1 MACSNSPLVSL
12 PLTLLIFAL
21 SAIPT
26 SLSAQEPSHSPGWVV
41 ISIDEYDRMRARAY
55 PSEREPD
62 GPPVEATLTRVDYEL
77 QINSE
82 LAAGRANLTVDVLKD
97 GWVRV
102 PVPPGLLVRQ
112 ARLDGKLL
120 SLVSYSGSKGGAG
133 QLSALLSHA
142 GRAIL
147 QLDIAVPIMASA
159 GNESIALPATA
170 SGITRASVQL
180 PRQGV
185 DVHVGGGLLTEKSES
200 GAGSK
205 WLAYGEGTEPL
216 TFSWRR
222 KTEDHRT
229 SQPLRMR
236 GTLTELVSLGE
247 DSTAISAE
255 AGVEVTQG
263 ATQEVRIQLP
273 DKITINQVSGAA
285 VADWEMKPGE
295 LVVTFLEP
303 VEQSAKFVIT
313 GEARL
318 PRDGAM
324 DVPLMRLLSTERETG
339 GVAVEVLGAGE
350 IKDLKAHG
358 LEEADATDLG
368 DMISSRQSPLLAAF
382 RFRVGDPAARAL
394 SINVARYTQQAVL
407 LANVEE
413 ARYRVLVSN
422 DGKTLVQARYAIR
435 NNQRNFVK
443 VTLPQGAFIW
453 SAALSGKPIR
463 PGQATDGSLLLPL
476 ERVRGG
482 EEAPE
487 FEVEMVY
494 FNRTPGWSDKGNFA
508 MTLPSLDLPVS
519 RTGLLVYY
527 PPLFK
532 VNAEPGTFRTE
543 TYAAPQSAVLVET
556 RSMNELVA
564 LTPGVAGPI
573 GGPIG
578 GGVGAGNSVG
588 TSAGTNSSFGQ
599 KGYHGAA
606 VLQSADKADSF
617 DTRGLVEKFR
627 AKSTSGR
634 TTGILPIRVSFPAFG
649 PSIYLVSELTSP
661 GQAPAAALSYERDK
675 KAGKR

>member
-1 MACSNSPLVSL
+1 MARSNLPQVSL
-12 PLTLLIFAL
+12 PLTLLFTFVL

-26 SLSAQEPSHSPGWVV
+26 TTSAQEPSHSPGWVV
-41 ISIDEYDRMRARAY
+41 ISVDEYDRMRARAY

-62 GPPVEATLTRVDYEL
+62 GPPIEATLTRVDYDL

-102 PVPPGLLVRQ
+102 PIPPGLLVRQ

-120 SLVSYSGSKGGAG
+120 SLVASSGSSKGGVG

-142 GRAIL
+142 GRAVL
-147 QLDIAVPIMASA
+147 QLDIAVPIAASA

-185 DVHVGGGLLTEKSES
+185 DVRVGGGLLTETSES
-200 GAGSK
+200 NAGSK
-205 WLAYGEGTEPL
+205 WLAYGQGTEPL

-255 AGVEVTQG
+255 AAVEITQG
-263 ATQEVRIQLP
+263 ATQEIRIHLP
-273 DKITINQVSGAA
+273 DRVTINQVSGAA

-324 DVPLMRLLSTERETG
+324 DMPLLRLLNSERETG

-382 RFRVGDPAARAL
+382 RFRVGDPAARSL

-413 ARYRVLVSN
+413 ARYRVLVSH

-443 VTLPQGAFIW
+443 VALPPGAFIW

-476 ERVRGG
+476 ECVRGG

-494 FNRTPGWSDKGNFA
+494 FNRTPGWSDKGNVA

-556 RSMNELVA
+556 RNMSELVA
-564 LTPGVAGPI
+564 LTPGVV
-573 GGPIG
+573 GGPTSTAS
-578 GGVGAGNSVG
+578 GAGIG
-588 TSAGTNSSFGQ
+588 AGTNASFGQ
-599 KGYHGAA
+599 NAYHGTA
-606 VLQSADKADSF
+606 VPQSMEKADSF

-661 GQAPAAALSYERDK
+661 GQAPAAALTYERDK